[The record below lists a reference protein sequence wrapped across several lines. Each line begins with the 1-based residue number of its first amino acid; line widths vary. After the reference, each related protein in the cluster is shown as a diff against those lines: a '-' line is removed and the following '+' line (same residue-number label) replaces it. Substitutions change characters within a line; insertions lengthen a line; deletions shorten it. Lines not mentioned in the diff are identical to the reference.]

1 MNKNKPWVVAIDMPR
16 FDGDRSI
23 YSTLELKNTSLA
35 SSGTYRKFKIDSMT
49 VGENEV
55 TVNASSA
62 AADVGQYGKVYV
74 SYTFT
79 QNPYIPN
86 SGTWKGHGRG
96 MSPDGQLQAGILMGV
111 WTRDGSVFNMKSV
124 DSVTDGINYVQG
136 TMDVLTG
143 NIDLDI
149 YPVK

>member
-1 MNKNKPWVVAIDMPR
+1 MKKYIFALALVLAVGAHS
-16 FDGDRSI
+16 FDV
-23 YSTLELKNTSLA
+23 
-35 SSGTYRKFKIDSMT
+35 SGEHFKGEFKIDSVT

-111 WTRDGSVFNMKSV
+111 WTRDGSVFNMKSL

-143 NIDLDI
+143 DINLDV
-149 YPVK
+149 YAVK

>member
-1 MNKNKPWVVAIDMPR
+1 MKKYFFALALVL
-16 FDGDRSI
+16 SI
-23 YSTLELKNTSLA
+23 GAHAFEV
-35 SSGTYRKFKIDSMT
+35 SGNHFEGKFQIDSMT

-143 NIDLDI
+143 DINLEI

>member
-1 MNKNKPWVVAIDMPR
+1 MKKYFFA
-16 FDGDRSI
+16 
-23 YSTLELKNTSLA
+23 LA
-35 SSGTYRKFKIDSMT
+35 LVLSVGAHAFEVSGNHFEGKFKIDSMT

-143 NIDLDI
+143 NINLEI

>member
-1 MNKNKPWVVAIDMPR
+1 MKKYIFALALAISVGVHA
-16 FDGDRSI
+16 F
-23 YSTLELKNTSLA
+23 EV
-35 SSGTYRKFKIDSMT
+35 SGNHFEGKFKIDSMT

>member
-1 MNKNKPWVVAIDMPR
+1 
-16 FDGDRSI
+16 
-23 YSTLELKNTSLA
+23 
-35 SSGTYRKFKIDSMT
+35 MT

-143 NIDLDI
+143 NINLDI

>member
-1 MNKNKPWVVAIDMPR
+1 MKKYFFA
-16 FDGDRSI
+16 
-23 YSTLELKNTSLA
+23 LA
-35 SSGTYRKFKIDSMT
+35 LVLSVGAHAFEVSGNHFEGKFKIDSMT

-136 TMDVLTG
+136 TMDDLTG
-143 NIDLDI
+143 DINLEI

>member
-1 MNKNKPWVVAIDMPR
+1 MKKYIFALAIVL
-16 FDGDRSI
+16 SI
-23 YSTLELKNTSLA
+23 GAQAFEV
-35 SSGTYRKFKIDSMT
+35 SGNHFEGKFKIDSMT

>member
-1 MNKNKPWVVAIDMPR
+1 MKKYFFA
-16 FDGDRSI
+16 
-23 YSTLELKNTSLA
+23 LA
-35 SSGTYRKFKIDSMT
+35 LVLSVGAHAFEVSGNHFEGKFKIDSMT

-143 NIDLDI
+143 DINLDI

>member
-1 MNKNKPWVVAIDMPR
+1 MKKYIFALALVL
-16 FDGDRSI
+16 SI
-23 YSTLELKNTSLA
+23 GAHAFEV
-35 SSGTYRKFKIDSMT
+35 SGNHFEGKFKIDSMT

-96 MSPDGQLQAGILMGV
+96 MSPDGQLHAGILMGV

-143 NIDLDI
+143 DINLEI

>member
-1 MNKNKPWVVAIDMPR
+1 MKKYFFA
-16 FDGDRSI
+16 
-23 YSTLELKNTSLA
+23 LA
-35 SSGTYRKFKIDSMT
+35 LVLSFGAHAFEVSGNHFEGKFKIDSMT

-74 SYTFT
+74 SYTFP

-143 NIDLDI
+143 DINLEI

>member
-1 MNKNKPWVVAIDMPR
+1 MKKYFFA
-16 FDGDRSI
+16 
-23 YSTLELKNTSLA
+23 LA
-35 SSGTYRKFKIDSMT
+35 LVLSVGAHAFEVSGNHFEGKFKIDSMT

-143 NIDLDI
+143 DINLEI

>member
-1 MNKNKPWVVAIDMPR
+1 MKKYIIALALTLSVGAHA
-16 FDGDRSI
+16 FDVSGDHF
-23 YSTLELKNTSLA
+23 K
-35 SSGTYRKFKIDSMT
+35 GKFKIDSMT

-55 TVNASSA
+55 IVNASSA

-111 WTRDGSVFNMKSV
+111 WTRDGSIFNMKSV

-143 NIDLDI
+143 NIDLEI

>member
-1 MNKNKPWVVAIDMPR
+1 MKKYIFA
-16 FDGDRSI
+16 
-23 YSTLELKNTSLA
+23 LA
-35 SSGTYRKFKIDSMT
+35 LVLSVGAHAFEVSGNHFEGKFKIDSMT

-62 AADVGQYGKVYV
+62 SADVGQYGKVYV

-149 YPVK
+149 YPVE

>member
-1 MNKNKPWVVAIDMPR
+1 MKNYIFA
-16 FDGDRSI
+16 
-23 YSTLELKNTSLA
+23 LA
-35 SSGTYRKFKIDSMT
+35 LVFSVGAHAFEVSGNHFEGKFKIDSMT

-143 NIDLDI
+143 DIDLDI

>member
-1 MNKNKPWVVAIDMPR
+1 MKKYIFA
-16 FDGDRSI
+16 
-23 YSTLELKNTSLA
+23 LA
-35 SSGTYRKFKIDSMT
+35 LVLSVGAHAFEVSGNHFEGKFKIDSMT

-143 NIDLDI
+143 DINLEI

>member
-1 MNKNKPWVVAIDMPR
+1 MKKYFFA
-16 FDGDRSI
+16 
-23 YSTLELKNTSLA
+23 LA
-35 SSGTYRKFKIDSMT
+35 LVLSVGAHAFEVSGNHFEGKFKIDSMT

-86 SGTWKGHGRG
+86 SGTWKWHVRG

-143 NIDLDI
+143 DINLEI

>member
-1 MNKNKPWVVAIDMPR
+1 MKKYIFASALVL
-16 FDGDRSI
+16 SI
-23 YSTLELKNTSLA
+23 GAHAFEV
-35 SSGTYRKFKIDSMT
+35 SGNHFEGKFKIDSMT

-143 NIDLDI
+143 NINLDI

>member
-1 MNKNKPWVVAIDMPR
+1 MKKYIFALDLFLSVGAHAFEV
-16 FDGDRSI
+16 
-23 YSTLELKNTSLA
+23 
-35 SSGTYRKFKIDSMT
+35 SGNHFEGKFKIDSMT

-143 NIDLDI
+143 NINLEI

>member
-1 MNKNKPWVVAIDMPR
+1 MKKYFFALAL
-16 FDGDRSI
+16 F
-23 YSTLELKNTSLA
+23 LSLGA
-35 SSGTYRKFKIDSMT
+35 HAFEVSGNHFEGKFKIDSMT